1 MFAWIIHT
9 SLKHRLITLG
19 MALLLTVYGVLSV
32 RQMPVDVFPDL
43 DRPTV
48 TLMTEAGGMAPE
60 EVEQLVTFP
69 IETSMNGMPGITRVR
84 SVSGIGLSIVYVEF
98 AWGSDIYRNRAQVAE
113 RLNLVREQ
121 LPPGVVP
128 QLGPISSIMGEILL
142 IALPA
147 DPDRIGPMQVREFA
161 DWVIRPRLLTIPGIA
176 HHLELAL
183 VPGARA
189 AQENPVVVYVTDH
202 AGKEIST
209 AGAKGT
215 ATLLTGK
222 QKITVEL
229 KPDGGNRLKGMAS
242 YDATPATK
250 VAVSVTLP
258 GQPTQQARFAPL
270 AQSDLSGQGMHGHS
284 H

>member
-1 MFAWIIHT
+1 MKQARIAI
-9 SLKHRLITLG
+9 L
-19 MALLLTVYGVLSV
+19 AVL
-32 RQMPVDVFPDL
+32 
-43 DRPTV
+43 
-48 TLMTEAGGMAPE
+48 AGLSFSA
-60 EVEQLVTFP
+60 
-69 IETSMNGMPGITRVR
+69 
-84 SVSGIGLSIVYVEF
+84 GIGSAHDDATLDKQP
-98 AWGSDIYRNRAQVAE
+98 APHGGQMRMA
-113 RLNLVREQ
+113 
-121 LPPGVVP
+121 
-128 QLGPISSIMGEILL
+128 GPY
-142 IALPA
+142 
-147 DPDRIGPMQVREFA
+147 
-161 DWVIRPRLLTIPGIA
+161 
-176 HHLELAL
+176 HLELTL

-229 KPDGGNRLKGMAS
+229 KPDGGNRLKGVAS